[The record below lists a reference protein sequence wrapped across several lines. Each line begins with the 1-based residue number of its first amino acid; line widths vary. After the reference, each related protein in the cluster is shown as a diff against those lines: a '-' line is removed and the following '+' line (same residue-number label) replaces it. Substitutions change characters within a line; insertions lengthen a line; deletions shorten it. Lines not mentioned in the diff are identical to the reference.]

1 MATKTTEFKY
11 YSLENILKFDA
22 HYNIIFGERSNGK
35 TYACLYRAIENYL
48 NNKGTSAYIRRFKE
62 DFIGRRGGALFQ
74 SLVANDVV
82 SKLSCG
88 LYDGVSYYAGKWYLS
103 KFDEKLNKPVKE
115 AFPFCYG
122 FALSDMEH
130 DKSTAYPTITSIIF
144 DEFISRSGYLF
155 DEFVTFMNCV
165 STIVRQRDNV
175 KIFMLGNT
183 VNQYCPYFDEL
194 GLSHIS
200 AMAKGDIDVYTY
212 GNSALKVAVEYAD
225 SIAESKPSD
234 LYFAFD
240 NPKLNMI
247 KDGSWELG
255 MYPHLPY
262 KFSDSE
268 IIFTFFI
275 VFKNS
280 IVQAEII
287 NHSGDV
293 FIYCHIKTTPL
304 KNPNYDLIYTM
315 DVSPR
320 PNHFNRILSPSNKR
334 IVTEIARM
342 FLQGKVFYQNN
353 LVGEIVRNFILQSES
368 KSITDN

>member
-1 MATKTTEFKY
+1 MAKAEQPLKY
-11 YSLENILKFDA
+11 YSLESILKFNA

-35 TYACLYRAIENYL
+35 TYSCLYRAVENYV
-48 NNKGTSAYIRRFKE
+48 NNNGTTAYLRRFKE
-62 DFIGRRGGALFQ
+62 DFIGRRGSALFQ
-74 SLVANDVV
+74 SIVANDVI
-82 SKLSCG
+82 SNLTG
-88 LYDGVSYYAGKWYLS
+88 GEFDGVSYYAGRWYLS
-103 KFDEKLNKPVKE
+103 KFNEKLNKPVRESK
-115 AFPFCYG
+115 PFCYG

-144 DEFISRSGYLF
+144 DEFISRHGYLI

-194 GLSHIS
+194 GLSHIGE
-200 AMAKGDIDVYTY
+200 MKKGDIDVYSY

-225 SIAESKPSD
+225 SISDSKPSD

-262 KFSDSE
+262 KYDDSDVV
-268 IIFTFFI
+268 FTFFI
-275 VFKNS
+275 VFKRD
-280 IVQAEII
+280 IVQAEIV
-287 NHSGDV
+287 NRNSDL
-293 FIYCHIKTTPL
+293 FIFCHKKTTPI
-304 KNPNYDLIYTM
+304 KNLDTDLIYTTEF
-315 DVSPR
+315 SPR
-320 PNHFNRILSPSNKR
+320 PNYRNRIFQPSGKRILSA
-334 IVTEIARM
+334 IAYL
-342 FLQGKVFYQNN
+342 FSINKVFYQNN
-353 LVGEIVRNFILQSES
+353 TIGEIVRNFILHTENQS
-368 KSITDN
+368 IVDR